1 MKITRREFIKKSAQ
15 ISAVAMMAGPTLIT
29 GCADSGYDDSSRPNI
44 LMLMTDQQRM
54 PPEGYKSDEGL
65 LEGIKEILGFRPLS
79 EDNPYTKFFP
89 GFMRLRQN
97 SVVMREHYTASS
109 GCVPSRTC
117 IMTGLYTTGVTQ
129 TDGIFKAVDTVPW
142 LDPEGTPT
150 IGEWMR
156 AAGYS
161 THYFGKWHVSDP
173 KAPDYLEPWGFA
185 DWGKS
190 APEPHGGGANNLG
203 VYRDVGFVED
213 VTNFLSGKAR
223 EVEKPWFA
231 VGSLV
236 NPHDVG
242 SWPVNW
248 QAPLNSGVVPWS
260 AYPPPP
266 PNPVQNEESLPNP
279 ESLTVPLNPDG
290 FPQKNCTLPPTYYET
305 LEDKP
310 RCQKDYSMK
319 YGLAL
324 KALYNYGGVPAPYPF
339 QMQGKDAQGWS
350 LAYNQFYF
358 YCLYLADLQLR
369 KMLQSLDKN
378 GLTDNTIIIFLSDHG
393 EMGGAHGGMIQ
404 KWHNAY
410 EEAIHVPMVVSSPL
424 VNPEADAMREI
435 TQPTS
440 SIDFAPTVLGL
451 AGFDQT
457 TIRLGLEKIL
467 GRAVEPFAGADLS
480 SHIKGEAIGTITGSN
495 GSPRSGVLFATSDA
509 VTELGTNSDSEAL
522 EQYNMFLGNVNI
534 AKAEGYV
541 EEEGPV
547 LQPNNVHALCT
558 GNWKIARY
566 LDPNGTKVDE
576 WELYCL
582 ATDGVER
589 SNLMDFR
596 DGELLADASVS
607 GMTREDL
614 EVQTAWLKTELA
626 RQESAM
632 L

>member
-15 ISAVAMMAGPTLIT
+15 ISTVAMMAGTTLIT
-29 GCADSGYDDSSRPNI
+29 GCADSGCDDSSRPNI

-54 PPEGYKSDEGL
+54 PPEGYKPDEGL

-79 EDNPYTKFFP
+79 GDNPYTEFFP

-109 GCVPSRTC
+109 ACVPSRTC
-117 IMTGLYTTGVTQ
+117 IMTGSYTTGVTQ
-129 TDGIFKAVDTVPW
+129 TDGIFKAVDSVPW

-185 DWGKS
+185 DWGAS
-190 APEPHGGGANNLG
+190 APEPHGGGACNLG

-213 VTNFLSGKAR
+213 VTHFLSGKAR

-248 QAPLNSGVVPWS
+248 QAPLDHGVVPWS

-279 ESLTVPLNPDG
+279 ELLTVPLNPDG
-290 FPQKNCTLPPTYYET
+290 FPQDNCTLPPTYDET

-324 KALYNYGGVPAPYPF
+324 KALYNYSKAPAPYPF
-339 QMQGKDAQGWS
+339 QMQGEDAQGWS

-358 YCLYLADLQLR
+358 YCMYLADLQLR

-393 EMGGAHGGMIQ
+393 
-404 KWHNAY
+404 KWP
-410 EEAIHVPMVVSSPL
+410 EPTEA
-424 VNPEADAMREI
+424 
-435 TQPTS
+435 
-440 SIDFAPTVLGL
+440 
-451 AGFDQT
+451 
-457 TIRLGLEKIL
+457 
-467 GRAVEPFAGADLS
+467 
-480 SHIKGEAIGTITGSN
+480 
-495 GSPRSGVLFATSDA
+495 
-509 VTELGTNSDSEAL
+509 
-522 EQYNMFLGNVNI
+522 
-534 AKAEGYV
+534 
-541 EEEGPV
+541 
-547 LQPNNVHALCT
+547 
-558 GNWKIARY
+558 
-566 LDPNGTKVDE
+566 
-576 WELYCL
+576 
-582 ATDGVER
+582 
-589 SNLMDFR
+589 
-596 DGELLADASVS
+596 
-607 GMTREDL
+607 
-614 EVQTAWLKTELA
+614 
-626 RQESAM
+626 
-632 L
+632 